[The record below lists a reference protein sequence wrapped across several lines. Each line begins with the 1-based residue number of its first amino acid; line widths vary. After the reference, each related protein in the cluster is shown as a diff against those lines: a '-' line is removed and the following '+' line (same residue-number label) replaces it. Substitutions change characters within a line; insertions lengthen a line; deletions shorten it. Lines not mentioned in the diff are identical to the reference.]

1 MRVSNGSVSKAMNS
15 KPHPVNKPKNLFFL
29 KIVLE
34 PVNYRPAMGTHRRR
48 VSDNMPLR
56 MVTKPNLSTSDKGR
70 EARGTEIDLAT

>member
-15 KPHPVNKPKNLFFL
+15 KPHPVNKPKNLVFL